1 MSCSKSRYK
10 SKKDKGSI
18 LADVKNLLK
27 VLHPALQNMPKI
39 ERIEGS
45 PREMKLACYNMIRCF
60 TIAYECPEVRL
71 ENIHKM
77 IGDFGVLLATFDNS
91 IQYGLFTDTEK
102 LNIAIQLE
110 RIEEGI
116 KKWRNATRSPKS
128 QEQQE
133 VTDNAEL
140 AVSND

>member
-1 MSCSKSRYK
+1 
-10 SKKDKGSI
+10 
-18 LADVKNLLK
+18 
-27 VLHPALQNMPKI
+27 
-39 ERIEGS
+39 
-45 PREMKLACYNMIRCF
+45 MKLACYNMIRCF

-91 IQYGLFTDTEK
+91 IQYGLFTDSEK

-140 AVSND
+140 AVSNDQVKGSATIIYSINIKALKYRLSGMA

>member
-71 ENIHKM
+71 ENIHK
-77 IGDFGVLLATFDNS
+77 
-91 IQYGLFTDTEK
+91 IQYGLFTDSEK